1 MNRIDAAIGSLL
13 GTAVGDSLGL
23 PMEGLSRDRQ
33 RRMFPRIDGQML
45 LLGRGMCS
53 DDTEHSCMVAQ
64 AVAMH
69 GRSET
74 AFAASMR
81 WRLRWWLLA
90 LPAGTG
96 FATLRAILKLWLFVP
111 RRWQGVHSAGNG
123 AAMRSAL
130 LGVLFADDAV
140 RLRAFVKAST
150 LLTHRDPK
158 AECAALAVALA
169 AREASQDRH
178 VPADYV
184 ELLRSEL
191 SPFGQAGAELVM
203 LVERAA
209 ASAGAAVSTEQFAA
223 SLGLA
228 KGVSGY
234 AYHTVPVSLH
244 GWFAHPRDYAA
255 AVRGVIRC
263 GGDTD
268 TAAAI
273 AGGVVGAG
281 VGRSGIPAPWLD
293 RLVEWPSSVRWME
306 RLAGDAVRRL
316 DDLPIAPRMGR
327 AALFILPRNLL
338 FLGVV
343 LAHGFRRLLPPY

>member
-1 MNRIDAAIGSLL
+1 MNHIDAPIGSLL

-81 WRLRWWLLA
+81 WWLLA
-90 LPAGTG
+90 LPAGVG

-158 AECAALAVALA
+158 AECAALAVAFA

-191 SPFGQAGAELVM
+191 SPFGQTGAELGM

-223 SLGLA
+223 GLGLA
-228 KGVSGY
+228 KRVSGY

-244 GWFAHPRDYAA
+244 GWFAHPRD
-255 AVRGVIRC
+255 
-263 GGDTD
+263 
-268 TAAAI
+268 
-273 AGGVVGAG
+273 
-281 VGRSGIPAPWLD
+281 
-293 RLVEWPSSVRWME
+293 
-306 RLAGDAVRRL
+306 
-316 DDLPIAPRMGR
+316 
-327 AALFILPRNLL
+327 
-338 FLGVV
+338 
-343 LAHGFRRLLPPY
+343 